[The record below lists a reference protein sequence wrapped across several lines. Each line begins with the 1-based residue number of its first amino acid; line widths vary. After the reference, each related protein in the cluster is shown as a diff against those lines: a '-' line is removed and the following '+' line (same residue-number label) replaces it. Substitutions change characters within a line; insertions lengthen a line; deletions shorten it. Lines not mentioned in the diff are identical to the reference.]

1 MKEVSSCLF
10 KKLSMFNYL
19 YNIFFFQ
26 AYGNFKRIVSTSI
39 STKQQMKEFNQ
50 VIMTLRSENEQMIN
64 KFLEKIT
71 CLSDQ
76 ITQVYYLIFNIL

>member
-1 MKEVSSCLF
+1 
-10 KKLSMFNYL
+10 
-19 YNIFFFQ
+19 
-26 AYGNFKRIVSTSI
+26 
-39 STKQQMKEFNQ
+39 MKEFNQ

-76 ITQVYYLIFNIL
+76 ITQVYYLIFNILRKIFYNIIIYILM

>member
-1 MKEVSSCLF
+1 
-10 KKLSMFNYL
+10 
-19 YNIFFFQ
+19 
-26 AYGNFKRIVSTSI
+26 
-39 STKQQMKEFNQ
+39 MKEFNQ

-76 ITQVYYLIFNIL
+76 ITQVYYLIFNILRKFFYNIIIYILM